1 MFFDYEFYLPVSGC
15 GGCGLHFYRQ
25 PTSDSR
31 FPSAKLNAKNVIPP
45 FCHVFCFFLNFNSL
59 SLTAIYDLT
68 LGIKKF

>member
-1 MFFDYEFYLPVSGC
+1 MWIT
-15 GGCGLHFYRQ
+15 FYRQ

-59 SLTAIYDLT
+59 SLTAIYDLA